1 MLPKAKKISNEE
13 TVSLIADYQKTGN
26 LESRDK
32 VVLGNVGLIFSL
44 AHKYKNISLSQSF
57 DDFVSEGIL
66 GIMDAIDKFDLSRN
80 NNFSTYAYWRILKN
94 INGSIS
100 VGTLGLPQHRINL
113 YRSYEKLKRE
123 IINAGDMPDIES
135 MAETL
140 NVSTKILIDT
150 INQKD
155 DISLQFSVEETP
167 VFNNIAASG
176 SFEDDMNIKID
187 FERAQNIIN
196 KFLSKQ
202 EQDILNYR
210 FGLNDHDTL
219 TLNEI
224 ADKMNMSGEYV
235 RILQN
240 KSIEKIRKKMRVK
253 VA

>member
-13 TVSLIADYQKTGN
+13 TIDLIKDYQENGN

-32 VVLGNVGLIFSL
+32 VVLGNVGLIFSI
-44 AHKYKNISLSQSF
+44 AHKYKNVSMSQAF

-66 GIMDAIDKFDLSRN
+66 GMMEAIDKFDLTRN

-113 YRSYEKLKRE
+113 YRSYEKLRRQ
-123 IINAGDMPDIES
+123 IINDGGTPDIEAIAS
-135 MAETL
+135 EL
-140 NVSTKILIDT
+140 NVSTKILVDT
-150 INQKD
+150 INLKD
-155 DISLQFSVEETP
+155 DISLQFTMEDTP
-167 VFNNIAASG
+167 VFNNIASSG
-176 SFEDDMNIKID
+176 SFEDEINMKID
-187 FERAQNIIN
+187 FERAQDIIRN
-196 KFLSKQ
+196 FLSAQ
-202 EQDILNYR
+202 EQTVLNYR

-224 ADKMNMSGEYV
+224 ADKMNVSGEYI

-240 KSIEKIRKKMRVK
+240 KSIEKIRKKMKVK
-253 VA
+253 SA